1 LRREIPQKV
10 DAQFSPTVQ
19 NRSESAARF
28 GATLF
33 RRTRSASLLSV
44 TLSASTL
51 GAMMPQQKVEAF
63 TPSNLLGAV
72 ALPELVN
79 SASFQT
85 STVPGLLAQT
95 NQQPNTALAPIQA
108 KVWQSQ
114 DGSNQL
120 EPVFSTNPQ
129 VRSALQSPGQEAEG
143 TILPGL
149 VPSTEELS
157 SPSLAMTAITGSPSL
172 LQTESA
178 ELLSSSRIN
187 ELATVLEAEI
197 PQPAAASG
205 NVESGRPTALVHKVQ
220 KGENLSQIAEKYKVS
235 PESIAQSNKIPN
247 PNVIE
252 ANQDLVVPSASISAA
267 AAPLILGAWADNSKI
282 LSQAISQMGI
292 ASALLTPQQSLK
304 PEQVS
309 NVQPIAQPQPVAET
323 LFPEKTPQAY
333 WKQAPKSSS
342 GPLALN
348 MRPDGMATSRGS
360 GMINSPIAMRATFP
374 QLPALELP
382 SLSSAEQF
390 LPSSMQNGSQKY
402 IWPAKGVFTSPY
414 GWRWGRMHRGIDVA
428 GPVGT
433 AIVAAAT
440 GVVVKAGW
448 DDGGYGYLVEI
459 QHPDGSLTRY
469 AHNSSINTRI
479 GAAVQQGEL
488 IAAMGSTGR
497 STGPHCHFEI
507 RPNGQRAV
515 DPMYFLS
522 RS

>member
-267 AAPLILGAWADNSKI
+267 AAPLILGSWADNTKI

-309 NVQPIAQPQPVAET
+309 NVQPISQPQPVAET
-323 LFPEKTPQAY
+323 LFIEQKQQVPQ
-333 WKQAPKSSS
+333 SSL

-348 MRPDGMATSRGS
+348 MRPDGITTSSGS
-360 GMINSPIAMRATFP
+360 GMINSTIARRSTFP

-390 LPSSMQNGSQKY
+390 LPSSMQSGSQKY

-414 GWRWGRMHRGIDVA
+414 GYRWGRMHRGIDVA

-433 AIVAAAT
+433 PVVAAAT

-448 DDGGYGYLVEI
+448 NDGGYGYLVEV

-469 AHNSSINTRI
+469 GHNSSISTRV
-479 GAAVQQGEL
+479 GAVVQQGEL
-488 IAAMGSTGR
+488 IALMGSTGR

-507 RPNGQRAV
+507 HPNGKRAV

>member
-10 DAQFSPTVQ
+10 DAQFSPTEQ
-19 NRSESAARF
+19 NRSDSAARF
-28 GATLF
+28 GAILF

-51 GAMMPQQKVEAF
+51 GAMLPQQKVEAF

-79 SASFQT
+79 SANFQT
-85 STVPGLLAQT
+85 SAIPGLLTQA

-108 KVWQSQ
+108 NVWQSQ

-129 VRSALQSPGQEAEG
+129 VRAALQSPGQESEG
-143 TILPGL
+143 TILSDLIPA
-149 VPSTEELS
+149 VDRQS
-157 SPSLAMTAITGSPSL
+157 SPSLAMTASDD
-172 LQTESA
+172 
-178 ELLSSSRIN
+178 SSSPLEN
-187 ELATVLEAEI
+187 ELSKVLEADI
-197 PQPAAASG
+197 PQASIPTPE
-205 NVESGRPTALVHKVQ
+205 NLESGKPTALIHKVQ

-247 PNVIE
+247 PNLIE

-267 AAPLILGAWADNSKI
+267 AAPLILGSWADNTRI

-292 ASALLTPQQSLK
+292 ASALLTPQQPLK
-304 PEQVS
+304 PEQAS
-309 NVQPIAQPQPVAET
+309 NTQPISQPQTIAAT
-323 LFPEKTPQAY
+323 LLTSEKAPQAY
-333 WKQAPKSSS
+333 WQDPKSAS

-348 MRPDGMATSRGS
+348 MSPDGTAPSYGS
-360 GMINSPIAMRATFP
+360 GTTNSVIARRSTFP

-390 LPSSMQNGSQKY
+390 LPSSMQGGSQKY
-402 IWPAKGVFTSPY
+402 VWPAKGVFTSPY
-414 GWRWGRMHRGIDVA
+414 GYRWGRMHRGIDVA

-433 AIVAAAT
+433 PIVAAAA
-440 GVVVKAGW
+440 GVVTKAGW
-448 DDGGYGYLVEI
+448 NDGGYGYVVEV
-459 QHPDGSLTRY
+459 QHPDGSFTRY
-469 AHNSSINTRI
+469 GHNSSINTRV
-479 GAAVQQGEL
+479 GAVVQQGEL
-488 IAAMGSTGR
+488 IALMGSTGR

-507 RPNGQRAV
+507 HPNGQSAV
-515 DPMYFLS
+515 DPMTYLS

>member
-1 LRREIPQKV
+1 MRREIPQKV
-10 DAQFSPTVQ
+10 DAQFSPTEQ
-19 NRSESAARF
+19 NRSDSAAQF

-51 GAMMPQQKVEAF
+51 GAMLPQQKVEAF
-63 TPSNLLGAV
+63 TPSNLSGAV

-79 SASFQT
+79 SANFQ
-85 STVPGLLAQT
+85 SSAIPGLLTQA

-114 DGSNQL
+114 DGSNHL

-129 VRSALQSPGQEAEG
+129 VRSALQSPGQDSEG
-143 TILPGL
+143 TTLSGL
-149 VPSTEELS
+149 IPAVDRQS
-157 SPSLAMTAITGSPSL
+157 SPSLAMTASDN
-172 LQTESA
+172 
-178 ELLSSSRIN
+178 SSSPLEN
-187 ELATVLEAEI
+187 ELSKVLEADV
-197 PQPAAASG
+197 PQPSIPTSENLDSG
-205 NVESGRPTALVHKVQ
+205 KPTALIHKVQ

-235 PESIAQSNKIPN
+235 PESIAQSNQIPD

-267 AAPLILGAWADNSKI
+267 AAPLILGSWADNKV

-304 PEQVS
+304 PEQTA
-309 NVQPIAQPQPVAET
+309 NTQPISQPQPITAKLLT
-323 LFPEKTPQAY
+323 SEKEPQAY
-333 WKQAPKSSS
+333 WQDRKSTS
-342 GPLALN
+342 GQLALN
-348 MRPDGMATSRGS
+348 MRPDGVTSSYGS
-360 GMINSPIAMRATFP
+360 GTMSSVIARRSTFP

-390 LPSSMQNGSQKY
+390 LPSSMQGGSQKY

-433 AIVAAAT
+433 PIVAAAA

-448 DDGGYGYLVEI
+448 DEGGYGNLVEI

-507 RPNGQRAV
+507 RANGRSAV
-515 DPMYFLS
+515 DPMMFLS

>member
-10 DAQFSPTVQ
+10 DAQFSPTEQ
-19 NRSESAARF
+19 NRSDSAARF

-51 GAMMPQQKVEAF
+51 GAMLPQQKVEAF

-79 SASFQT
+79 SANFQT
-85 STVPGLLAQT
+85 SAIPSLLTQA

-108 KVWQSQ
+108 NVWQSQ

-120 EPVFSTNPQ
+120 EPVFSTTPQ
-129 VRSALQSPGQEAEG
+129 VRSALQSSGQESEG
-143 TILPGL
+143 TILSGL
-149 VPSTEELS
+149 IQSVDRQSSSSLTMTASDDSS
-157 SPSLAMTAITGSPSL
+157 SPL
-172 LQTESA
+172 E
-178 ELLSSSRIN
+178 N
-187 ELATVLEAEI
+187 ELTKVLEADI
-197 PQPAAASG
+197 PQASIPTSE
-205 NVESGRPTALVHKVQ
+205 NLESAKPTGLIHKVQ

-247 PNVIE
+247 PNLIE

-267 AAPLILGAWADNSKI
+267 AAPLILGSWADNTRI

-292 ASALLTPQQSLK
+292 ASALLTPQQPLK
-304 PEQVS
+304 PEQAS
-309 NVQPIAQPQPVAET
+309 NTQPISQPQTIAAT
-323 LFPEKTPQAY
+323 LLTSEKAPQAY
-333 WKQAPKSSS
+333 WQDPKPAS

-348 MRPDGMATSRGS
+348 MSSDGTVPSYGS
-360 GMINSPIAMRATFP
+360 GTTSSVIARRSTFP

-390 LPSSMQNGSQKY
+390 LPSSMQGGSQKY

-414 GWRWGRMHRGIDVA
+414 GYRWGRMHRGIDVA

-433 AIVAAAT
+433 PVVAAAA

-448 DDGGYGYLVEI
+448 DDGGYGNLVEI
-459 QHPDGSLTRY
+459 QHPDGSFTRY
-469 AHNSSINTRI
+469 GHNSSINTRV
-479 GAAVQQGEL
+479 GAVVQQGEL
-488 IAAMGSTGR
+488 VAAMGSTGR

-507 RPNGQRAV
+507 HPNGQRAV
-515 DPMYFLS
+515 DPMTYLS